1 MIRKVAGYSV
11 LAVLGV
17 LALKLALWVLGVAF
31 SLLMTV
37 FWVAVVGFVIYLV
50 LRVISP
56 HTADRIRET
65 VQGFGGGDFEAEE
78 VEAEVEVEAE
88 PEADEEEAEV

>member
-1 MIRKVAGYSV
+1 MIRKLAGYSV

-17 LALKLALWVLGVAF
+17 LALKLLLWVIGVAF

-37 FWVAVVGFVIYLV
+37 FWIAAIGFVIYLV

-56 HTADRIRET
+56 QTADVIRDTIRGVVRNDVE
-65 VQGFGGGDFEAEE
+65 VEEAEEVEE
-78 VEAEVEVEAE
+78 VEAEVE
-88 PEADEEEAEV
+88 EEEDKAD

>member
-31 SLLMTV
+31 SLLMTL
-37 FWVAVVGFVIYLV
+37 FWVALVGFVIYLV
-50 LRVISP
+50 LRVVSP
-56 HTADRIRET
+56 RTADWIRET
-65 VQGFGGGDFEAEE
+65 VEGFGRRDFEAEE
-78 VEAEVEVEAE
+78 IEVDVESE
-88 PEADEEEAEV
+88 PEEDEVKDEGD